1 MFQWGLWVH
10 TVTLPI
16 LLKNNPK
23 NKKTTY
29 RFYNIIFLRSSREQK
44 ETDFMLCNI
53 LTATDISHISN
64 DSGTF
69 KTFLHEE
76 CHTCKEA

>member
-1 MFQWGLWVH
+1 
-10 TVTLPI
+10 
-16 LLKNNPK
+16 
-23 NKKTTY
+23 
-29 RFYNIIFLRSSREQK
+29 
-44 ETDFMLCNI
+44 MLCNI

>member
-1 MFQWGLWVH
+1 
-10 TVTLPI
+10 
-16 LLKNNPK
+16 
-23 NKKTTY
+23 
-29 RFYNIIFLRSSREQK
+29 
-44 ETDFMLCNI
+44 MLCNI

-64 DSGTF
+64 DSSTF